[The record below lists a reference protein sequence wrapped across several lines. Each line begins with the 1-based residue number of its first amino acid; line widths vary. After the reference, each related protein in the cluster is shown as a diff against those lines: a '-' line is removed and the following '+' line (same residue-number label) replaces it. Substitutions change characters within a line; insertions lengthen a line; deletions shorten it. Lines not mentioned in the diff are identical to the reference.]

1 MPDSPKAARSYR
13 QYAAKCLEIARNIVD
28 IDRRLF
34 LLNMAQDW
42 LKLAEQV
49 EREAALAHVC
59 QASPWELQSKK
70 PRPDG

>member
-1 MPDSPKAARSYR
+1 MPDSRGAARSYR
-13 QYAAKCLEIARNIVD
+13 QYAANCLEIVQNIVD

-49 EREAALAHVC
+49 EQEAALAPAC
-59 QASPWELQSKK
+59 QETSLEIQSKN
-70 PRPDG
+70 PWSEG

>member
-1 MPDSPKAARSYR
+1 MPDSPDAAFSYR
-13 QYAAKCLEIARNIVD
+13 QYAAKCLEIAQNIVD

-49 EREAALAHVC
+49 EREAALAPAC
-59 QASPWELQSKK
+59 RAFSGEFQSKK
-70 PRPDG
+70 PWPDG

>member
-1 MPDSPKAARSYR
+1 MPESREAPASYR
-13 QYAAKCLEIARNIVD
+13 QYAAKCLDLAQTIVD

-49 EREAALAHVC
+49 EREAALAP
-59 QASPWELQSKK
+59 ARRAPFWEFLSKK
-70 PRPDG
+70 NRPND

>member
-1 MPDSPKAARSYR
+1 MPKSPEAARSYR
-13 QYAAKCLEIARNIVD
+13 QYAAKCLEIAQNIGE

-49 EREAALAHVC
+49 EREAALAPACH
-59 QASPWELQSKK
+59 ASSWEFQSKK
-70 PRPDG
+70 PWPDG

>member
-1 MPDSPKAARSYR
+1 MPDSSETARSYR
-13 QYAAKCLEIARNIVD
+13 QYAAKCLEISQNVVD

-34 LLNMAQDW
+34 LLKMAQDW

-49 EREAALAHVC
+49 EREAALTAAC
-59 QASPWELQSKK
+59 RAPFWEFQSKR

>member
-1 MPDSPKAARSYR
+1 MSESREAPGSYR
-13 QYAAKCLEIARNIVD
+13 QYAAKCLELAQTIVD

-42 LKLAEQV
+42 LKLAEHV
-49 EREAALAHVC
+49 EREAALAPAC
-59 QASPWELQSKK
+59 QAPFCEFQSRK

>member
-1 MPDSPKAARSYR
+1 MSDSPKAARSYR
-13 QYAAKCLEIARNIVD
+13 QYAAKCLEISQNIAD

-49 EREAALAHVC
+49 EREAVLAPAC
-59 QASPWELQSKK
+59 GAPF
-70 PRPDG
+70 

>member
-1 MPDSPKAARSYR
+1 MPDSQQVARSYR
-13 QYAAKCLEIARNIVD
+13 QYAAKCLEIAQNIAD

-49 EREAALAHVC
+49 EREAESAPAW
-59 QASPWELQSKK
+59 QASPWEFQSKK
-70 PRPDG
+70 P